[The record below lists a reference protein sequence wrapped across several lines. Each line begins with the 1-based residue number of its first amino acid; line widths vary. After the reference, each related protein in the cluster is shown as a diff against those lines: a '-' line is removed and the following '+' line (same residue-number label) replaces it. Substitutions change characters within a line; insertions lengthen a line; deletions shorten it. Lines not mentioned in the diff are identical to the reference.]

1 MTTVKT
7 GVAGSPSVV
16 NPCVPAGVSDARV
29 LASFKVRFDTATME
43 AEVAVPPHAT
53 NGDEARYPDKSGT
66 YTKAIRQ
73 DGPGRVNLA
82 AFKTFRDA
90 LDSGKPA
97 DFEKIL
103 LGGTR
108 TLNGP
113 QGAYAFTLEG
123 TDAWQFG
130 SAPSPENQEPQVV
143 VPAPPALASE
153 AYGTELTELYWC
165 SLLRDV
171 AFTEYA
177 GNATAVK
184 AAAELSAM
192 PAYAGPRDAGGTV
205 TPNLLFRGTY
215 PGETTGPYLSQ
226 FWLQPTNLGA
236 QPIDQ
241 RLTTYLPGIDYMTDL
256 LTWQDV
262 QNGISTG
269 LVNQIDPVRRYTHNG
284 RSLAAFTHVDELYQA
299 YLTAYLVLRSTGVAA
314 NPGSPYATSKTQNG
328 FGTFGPP
335 DFASTMANVA
345 KIALNAVWFQKWIV
359 HLRHRP
365 ESGGG
370 IVQLIQTGQGGTL
383 DGAVN
388 ANVLNSVAVQE
399 SFGANGSYLLSQ
411 PFPEGSPAH
420 PAYPTGHG
428 TVGGACITVL
438 KFFFDGSAVISN
450 PQVPSRDGL
459 SLKPYSYTSTDAG
472 LMTVEG
478 ELNKL
483 AHNVTFG
490 HGLHGGIHWRSDS
503 DDSMLLGEAVAI
515 SVLQDLAHTYNERF
529 KVQFRKLDGST
540 ATIQN

>member
-1 MTTVKT
+1 MPNEKQSLS
-7 GVAGSPSVV
+7 GSPSAAH
-16 NPCVPAGVSDARV
+16 PCAPSGVSDPRA
-29 LASFKVRFDTATME
+29 LASFKVRFDAARKE
-43 AEVAVPPHAT
+43 AEVAIPPHTT
-53 NGDEARYPDKSGT
+53 NGDEALYPDKCGT
-66 YTKAIRQ
+66 YTKALKQ

-97 DFEKIL
+97 DFEKIVV
-103 LGGTR
+103 GGTR

-113 QGAYAFTLEG
+113 QGSYAFTLAG
-123 TDAWQFG
+123 TDAAQFG
-130 SAPSPENQEPQVV
+130 DAPTPENQETLPV

-177 GNATAVK
+177 TSPIAAA
-184 AAAELSAM
+184 AAAELSGM
-192 PAYAGPRDAGGTV
+192 PKYAGPRDGSGNV
-205 TPNLLFRGTY
+205 TPNLLFRGAY
-215 PGETTGPYLSQ
+215 PGEIVGPYLSQ
-226 FWLQPTNLGA
+226 FYVRPTNLGA
-236 QPIDQ
+236 QAIDQ
-241 RLTTYLPGIDYMTDL
+241 RMITYLPGIDYMTDL
-256 LTWQDV
+256 TTWQEV
-262 QNGISTG
+262 QNGTDTG
-269 LVNQIDPVRRYTHNG
+269 LVNQLDPTPRYLHNG
-284 RSLAAFTHVDELYQA
+284 RGLAAFTHVDELFQA
-299 YLTAYLVLRSTGVAA
+299 YFTAYLLLRSLRIRA
-314 NPGSPYATSKTQNG
+314 NLGNPYAASKTQNG

-335 DFASTMANVA
+335 DFASTLATVA
-345 KIALNAVWFQKWIV
+345 KIALNTVWYQKWLV

-370 IVQLIQTGQGGTL
+370 IVHLIKTGQGGTL
-383 DGAVN
+383 DGGVH
-388 ANVLNSVAVQE
+388 ANVLNSEAVQQ
-399 SFGANGSYLLSQ
+399 SFSRYGSYLLSQ

-438 KFFFDGSAVISN
+438 KFFFDDSAVIPD
-450 PQVPSRDGL
+450 PQVPAGDGL
-459 SLKPYSYTSTDAG
+459 SLTPYSYSSTDAG
-472 LMTVEG
+472 LMTVGG

-515 SVLQDLAHTYNERF
+515 SVLQDLAHTYNEKF
-529 KVQFRKLDGST
+529 KVSFTKLDGGQ